1 MEEDTTMPLHS
12 EFNRYVWD
20 VIDKFFIDDPYSL
33 TAHTIQSY
41 NDFVKIKIPA
51 LIAQKNPIQIFK
63 EQFESTNEYK
73 YEINVYIGGLN
84 GDQIYAGKPVIVT
97 KDTTNPLQQTV
108 RPLTP
113 AEARL
118 NELTYETDLFV
129 DVLIQYRYRPSFSEP
144 DTELIEKQFPKVLL
158 CKLPIMLHSDLC
170 ILRNMSDT
178 FLTDVGECPYERG
191 GYFIIQG
198 KEKVIVSQ
206 ERLSNNK
213 LLITHSKDDPKYFTY
228 SADVRCSSEE
238 LNQSP
243 EIVSLR
249 WNEKQQCIR
258 VFNNYFRITDGIP
271 LFLLFRAFGI
281 ESDKDII
288 TCILGE
294 EYSPEYESY
303 MPQLRGCAHDA
314 SGIFHQKEAM
324 QYLGSLTKGAMLARQ
339 QTRNNDPSAL
349 IGKEAIDSL
358 LYILQYFVF
367 THIQKGGVFHP
378 EDNLP
383 NFKEKGLY
391 LGHVTKKLLE
401 AMNGIIELSDRDR
414 FDIKRV
420 ELPGSL
426 MYSWFRTNYE
436 KYTNAVRVKI
446 DSLIHYGGNAYKE
459 RKVATVVTPSNL
471 HKIFD
476 SNLIYDEI
484 IRCLRGKCKGQG
496 SASAQGIVQ
505 ELSRVCF
512 LSSLSHLRRMHL
524 EISSDTAKITDFR
537 KVHGSH
543 WGVICPVESPE
554 GANIGL
560 TKHFA
565 IFSTVSQKI
574 NSFVIIQYLQDLD
587 MMETYY
593 INPKEINSYF
603 KIFLN
608 GRWVGVHDNPI
619 YVRDSLRLLR
629 RNGYLS
635 PFMSLYLNMG
645 QRELIIRTDEGRLM
659 RPVFIVEKNKLLI
672 DERIKKQGDYLQKV
686 NWQMMV
692 SGVAAK
698 EATYSYQRNNYK
710 ADIRIKHLQK
720 EFEKNTTVIEYLDT
734 EETNGS
740 LLATHHSELSTDPNF
755 THCEIHPSSL
765 LGVLGLMIPFLEFNQ
780 APRNILSA
788 AQTKSSTSIYLSN
801 FNKRMDLTSNVLH
814 YGQKPLVSSKY
825 VNYILREKMV
835 YGTNV
840 IFAIMSYTGF
850 NQEDAIILNKA
861 SLKRGLCCS
870 TYYGTYTFKEDVVT
884 RYKSNKFVGNP
895 NLIEN
900 VELNVQKDYSFLDA
914 NGIVNVG
921 TYVKENDVLIGA
933 YSVSHDGKKKDQS
946 VAVKKG
952 LFGIVDK
959 VYISN
964 NSQGYRVVKVTIRQV
979 RIPEFGDKFSSRHGQ
994 KGTVG
999 ILLDEE
1005 DMPFTKDGM
1014 IPDILVNPHQITG
1027 RMTVAHLLEPILG
1040 LLACSI
1046 GCNME
1051 GTAFSSASNPMMSL
1065 SKRLLEFGF
1074 EKSGC
1079 DVLYNGFDGTQIQ
1092 ADIFTGPINY
1102 MRLKH
1107 MPVDK
1112 INARARGPNILLT
1125 RQPQTGK
1132 SNEGGLR
1139 IGEMERDSIISHGIS
1154 DFLKESMYDRSD
1166 AYEYIIDDDSGYIA
1180 PLNKTTNPNKVH
1192 APYTFKLLTQEVQTM
1207 GIGMKLYSTSSL
1219 K

>member
-1 MEEDTTMPLHS
+1 MEGDTPLHS

-20 VIDKFFIDDPYSL
+20 VIDKFFMDDPYSL

-51 LIAQKNPIQIFK
+51 LIQQKNPIQLFK
-63 EQFESTNEYK
+63 EPFESTNEYK
-73 YEINVYIGGLN
+73 YVINVFIGGKN
-84 GDQIYAGKPVIVT
+84 GNQIYAGKPVIVT
-97 KDTTNPLQQTV
+97 KDPTTNEQSV

-118 NELTYETDLFV
+118 NELTYETDLYV
-129 DVLIQYRYRPSFSEP
+129 DVVIEYYYKENMNEQSV
-144 DTELIEKQFPKVLL
+144 LIERTFPKVLL
-158 CKLPIMLHSDLC
+158 CKLPIMLHSELC
-170 ILRNMSDT
+170 VLRNMSDT

-213 LLITHSKDDPKYFTY
+213 LLITQNKDDPKYFTY

-238 LNQSP
+238 LNQPP
-243 EIVSLR
+243 EIVALR

-294 EYSPEYESY
+294 EYSEEYESY
-303 MPQLRGCAHDA
+303 MLPLRGCAQDA
-314 SGIFHQKEAM
+314 SGIYHQKEAM
-324 QYLGSLTKGAMLARQ
+324 QYIASLTKGAMLARQ
-339 QTRNNDPSAL
+339 QSRNNDSHAL
-349 IGKEAIDSL
+349 IGEEAIDSL
-358 LYILQYFVF
+358 LYILQYYVF
-367 THIQKGGVFHP
+367 THIQRGGVYHP
-378 EDNLP
+378 EENLP
-383 NFKEKGLY
+383 NFKEKALY

-401 AMNGIIELSDRDR
+401 AMHGIIEFSDRDR

-426 MYSWFRTNYE
+426 MYSWFRQNYE
-436 KYTNAVRVKI
+436 KFTNSVRVKI

-459 RKVATVVTPSNL
+459 MKVSTVVTSSNV
-471 HKIFD
+471 HKVFD
-476 SNLIYDEI
+476 SNMIYDEI

-524 EISSDTAKITDFR
+524 EISAETAKITDFR

-554 GANIGL
+554 GSNIGL

-565 IFSTVSQKI
+565 IMSTVSQKI
-574 NSFVIIQYLQDLD
+574 NSFVIIQYLQDLE

-608 GRWVGVHDNPI
+608 GRWVGVHDDPI
-619 YVRDSLRLLR
+619 KIHHSLRLLR

-645 QRELIIRTDEGRLM
+645 QKELLIRTDEGRLM
-659 RPVFIVEKNKLLI
+659 RPVFIVEKGKLLI
-672 DERIKKQGDYLQKV
+672 DERIRKHPNYLREV

-692 SGVAAK
+692 SGKVAK
-698 EATYSYQRNNYK
+698 DEQYSYQRNEYK
-710 ADIRIKHLQK
+710 DDINFKALQRD
-720 EFEKNTTVIEYLDT
+720 FEKNTTVIEYLDT

-740 LLATHHSELSTDPNF
+740 LLATHQSELLHSKSPY

-765 LGVLGLMIPFLEFNQ
+765 LGVMGLMIPFLEFNQ
-780 APRNILSA
+780 APRNILSC

-801 FNKRMDLTSNVLH
+801 FNKRMDLTSNVLN

-840 IFAIMSYTGF
+840 IFAIMAYTGF
-850 NQEDAIILNKA
+850 NQEDAFILNKSA
-861 SLKRGLCCS
+861 LKRGLCSS

-884 RYKSNKFVGNP
+884 KFKSNKLVGNP

-900 VELNVQKDYSFLDA
+900 VELNVQKDYSYLDVH
-914 NGIVNVG
+914 GIVKVG

-933 YSVSHDGKKKDQS
+933 YSVARDGKKRDQS
-946 VAVKKG
+946 VSVKKG

-959 VYISN
+959 VYVSN
-964 NSQGYRVVKVTIRQV
+964 NSKGYRVVKVTIRQI

-999 ILLDEE
+999 ILLEEE
-1005 DMPFTKDGM
+1005 DMPFTKDGL
-1014 IPDILVNPHQITG
+1014 IPDVIVNPHQIPG

-1040 LLACSI
+1040 RLACSI

-1051 GTAFSSASNPMMSL
+1051 GTAFSSASNPMISL
-1065 SKRLLEFGF
+1065 SKRLLEYGF

-1079 DVLYNGFDGTQIQ
+1079 DILYNGFDGTQMQ

-1107 MPVDK
+1107 MPTDK

-1139 IGEMERDSIISHGIS
+1139 IGEMERDSIISHGIAE
-1154 DFLKESMYDRSD
+1154 FLKESMYDRSD

-1180 PLNKTTNPNKVH
+1180 PVKETTNPNKVH

-1207 GIGMKLYSTSSL
+1207 GIGMKLYSTPHPTS